1 MLLCACV
8 SRTFEVVCLYGKS
21 RHHGNPKLWVLYVTQ
36 LSLFL
41 FLSLPMLSLLYTIVS
56 REQGRGD
63 VLVCASCVCVISVCL
78 RTLCFMKKCHSG
90 MSRLIDISF
99 ILSANRITF
108 TVRWRICAVWD
119 CWCFTPAGALTSGG
133 RSRVVLENSGCKQ
146 QPVEFNPFFKLKW
159 HLKQAVDF
167 WWTWKRLTE
176 RRMEKMTLIIFS
188 RPPSVQLVCRN
199 MMWSWS
205 CRALTPCVVSA

>member
-1 MLLCACV
+1 MDEGFLAVGHIGTVYIRFYYVYITCLCYCV
-8 SRTFEVVCLYGKS
+8 RVCEQNIWSGVSVWEEPSPWQPQALS
-21 RHHGNPKLWVLYVTQ
+21 TLCDAA

-63 VLVCASCVCVISVCL
+63 VLVCASCVCLISVCL

-119 CWCFTPAGALTSGG
+119 CWIVDVSHRLGPWLLKEEQSGV
-133 RSRVVLENSGCKQ
+133 RK
-146 QPVEFNPFFKLKW
+146 F
-159 HLKQAVDF
+159 
-167 WWTWKRLTE
+167 
-176 RRMEKMTLIIFS
+176 RM
-188 RPPSVQLVCRN
+188 
-199 MMWSWS
+199 
-205 CRALTPCVVSA
+205 